1 MSQIPRSLT
10 MASFHLTEPVLSYE
24 GEVTSRPTSQQQQ
37 RPLLSPSSAAASSPS
52 PLARYLCHSESNL
65 SQLSAAGAAL
75 SLVSAAEAETVTA
88 KVSQCSVMSR
98 TDRKSQVR
106 QCLGFC
112 AADP

>member
-1 MSQIPRSLT
+1 

-37 RPLLSPSSAAASSPS
+37 WPLLSPSPAAAAAAASSPS

-88 KVSQCSVMSR
+88 KVSQFSTPLSYVQGGPSGR
-98 TDRKSQVR
+98 IAG
-106 QCLGFC
+106 LG
-112 AADP
+112 